1 MRLAVFS
8 DIHGNIEA
16 LQAVVTDFQTQR
28 IDRFVCLGDLIGYGP
43 NPNECIDLVRS
54 LPNAV
59 IILGNHD
66 AAATWGTTPFGMSKA
81 AQQVI
86 FWSMETLT
94 EKNVLFLKNLEPIRV
109 MGDMVFSHANPYNP
123 KAWRYVNSRKYAA
136 RTFAKRGER
145 LAFIGHTHQPLI
157 ITKKSF
163 FRISF
168 EEPEPASVY
177 TVNGR
182 QRQIFNCGS
191 VGQPRDGTPLAC
203 YLVYDTRLQQLTYR
217 RVTFDH
223 RKTADKILAAGL
235 PVNLAKRLARG
246 R

>member
-16 LQAVVTDFQTQR
+16 LQAVVSDFQQQR

-59 IILGNHD
+59 ILLGNHD
-66 AAATWGTTPFGMSKA
+66 AAATWDTTPYGMSKA

-94 EKNVLFLKNLEPIRV
+94 EKNLLFLKGLEPIRV

-157 ITKKSF
+157 ITQKRF

-168 EEPEPASVY
+168 AEPEPSSVY

-182 QRQIFNCGS
+182 RRQIFNCGS
-191 VGQPRDGTPLAC
+191 VGQPRDGNPMAC

-217 RVTFDH
+217 RVHFDH
-223 RKTADKILAAGL
+223 QQTAAKIISCRITRLSGKTAG
-235 PVNLAKRLARG
+235 
-246 R
+246 